1 MPQEILDGIRSE
13 PKRANILIHELGY
26 FLGQQMYDAY
36 RAGLLSRKAIL
47 QLFKK
52 SYRESGSAL
61 TVYLELSETV
71 RPALHG
77 ALLANP
83 AGS

>member
-1 MPQEILDGIRSE
+1 MP
-13 PKRANILIHELGY
+13 RAY
-26 FLGQQMYDAY
+26 Q
-36 RAGLLSRKAIL
+36 AGRTRKAERRTIPPPMGVFL
-47 QLFKK
+47 LVAIGLT
-52 SYRESGSAL
+52 SLYAVLVWGWGLDRGLAL